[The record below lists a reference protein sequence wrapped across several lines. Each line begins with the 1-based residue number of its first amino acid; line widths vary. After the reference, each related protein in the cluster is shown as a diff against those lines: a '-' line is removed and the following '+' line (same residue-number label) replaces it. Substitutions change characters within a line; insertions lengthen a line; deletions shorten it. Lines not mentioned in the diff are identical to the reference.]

1 MNDYYGEALASQF
14 DLNNRLGHTSNVAI
28 SANTY
33 NLTTKPAPLFTGFN
47 QDIRTLP
54 PPPGAVYPTS
64 VSFPRQQPSDF
75 SRRIESGIDTALQAP
90 THYQFNLTYE
100 REIHGGMLFQAS
112 YIGRLARHLL
122 ATRDVMALN
131 DLRDPKSGI
140 DWYTAA
146 TILEKQRQL
155 GTDPAN
161 VQPIPYFE
169 NILPAGYAATAAAN
183 GYTLQANATSTQAVY
198 AEGFEFWANDWTDIQ
213 DEIENYAGQ
222 TLGQANPVSYFFDP
236 QYGALSAWGTIAK
249 SNYHGFSASLR
260 QRIHNLQWDFN
271 YTYSHSLDNASGLQ
285 TSTTY
290 GGAFIE
296 NAIRPNDNY
305 ANSDFDL
312 GHIINATPSI
322 SCRLAGGSVSEA
334 T

>member
-1 MNDYYGEALASQF
+1 
-14 DLNNRLGHTSNVAI
+14 
-28 SANTY
+28 
-33 NLTTKPAPLFTGFN
+33 
-47 QDIRTLP
+47 
-54 PPPGAVYPTS
+54 
-64 VSFPRQQPSDF
+64 
-75 SRRIESGIDTALQAP
+75 ESGIDTGLQAP
-90 THYQFNLTYE
+90 THYQFSMTYE
-100 REIHGGMLFQAS
+100 REMPAGMLFQAS
-112 YIGRLARHLL
+112 YVGRLARHLL

-131 DLRDPKSGI
+131 NLKDPKSGM

-146 TILEKQRQL
+146 TMLEKQRQL

-169 NILPAGYAATAAAN
+169 NILPAGYAATTAAN
-183 GYTLQANATSTQAVY
+183 GYSLPGGASNTQAVY
-198 AEGFEFWANDWTDIQ
+198 AEAFEFWANDWTDIQ

-222 TLGQANPVSYFFDP
+222 TLGQANPVPYFFNP

-285 TSTTY
+285 ADPNNTNLY
-290 GGAFIE
+290 GSSFIL

-312 GHIINATPSI
+312 RHII
-322 SCRLAGGSVSEA
+322 
-334 T
+334 